1 MRHSV
6 PLLMTAGTV
15 RHTIQTR
22 GLAVFRSRAQAMDL
36 PLSSPKIAMPRYIA
50 SILACFFIAIAV
62 AGVVVPGLPTVPFL
76 LLAAWF
82 SARGSERLHKW
93 LYAHPHLGR
102 LLIDWETQKAISRRS
117 KVIAVLMMLA
127 SWVVMYQHIDSPW
140 MLAGI
145 TLLFIS
151 VAAYLV
157 SRREPG

>member
-1 MRHSV
+1 
-6 PLLMTAGTV
+6 
-15 RHTIQTR
+15 
-22 GLAVFRSRAQAMDL
+22 
-36 PLSSPKIAMPRYIA
+36 MPRYIA
-50 SILACFFIAIAV
+50 TILACFFIGIAAV
-62 AGVVVPGLPTVPFL
+62 GVVLPGLPTVPFL

-93 LYAHPHLGR
+93 LHAHPHLGR
-102 LLIDWETQKAISRRS
+102 LLIDWETQKAISRKS
-117 KVIAVLMMLA
+117 KVTAVLMMLA
-127 SWVVMYQHIDSPW
+127 SWVVMYQHIDSRW